1 MVVLPLVEDT
11 GVENAA
17 VAEAGEGMARTV
29 SMAAKMLM
37 GFREDMVREV
47 VPGLEVKKVPK
58 TEVLGHPTGE
68 AEVAGGVG
76 TVMVSLVMTRRG
88 HTGGPMSAIA
98 VLAVGLK

>member
-1 MVVLPLVEDT
+1 VVLPLVEDT

-29 SMAAKMLM
+29 SMAAKILM
-37 GFREDMVREV
+37 GFREDMVR
-47 VPGLEVKKVPK
+47 EVKKVPK

-76 TVMVSLVMTRRG
+76 TVMVSLVMTLRG

>member
-11 GVENAA
+11 DVANAA

-29 SMAAKMLM
+29 SMAAKILM
-37 GFREDMVREV
+37 GFREDMVR
-47 VPGLEVKKVPK
+47 EVKKVPK

-76 TVMVSLVMTRRG
+76 TVMVSLVMTLRG

>member
-1 MVVLPLVEDT
+1 VVVLPLVEDT

-17 VAEAGEGMARTV
+17 VAEAGEGLARTV

-58 TEVLGHPTGE
+58 TDVLGHPTGE

-76 TVMVSLVMTRRG
+76 TVMVSLVMTLRG